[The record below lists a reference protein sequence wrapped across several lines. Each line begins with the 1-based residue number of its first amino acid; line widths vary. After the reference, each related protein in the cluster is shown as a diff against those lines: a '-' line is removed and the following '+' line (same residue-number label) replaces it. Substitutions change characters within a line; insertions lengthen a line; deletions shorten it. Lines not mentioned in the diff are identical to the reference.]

1 MKKKLFLGYEEAN
14 LTIILLS
21 IIMKMLFFF
30 TSEDIVV
37 EKKNGEIID
46 FSFEFFYL
54 NFVSDKTK

>member
-1 MKKKLFLGYEEAN
+1 MKLFLPHEEAN

-30 TSEDIVV
+30 TGVV
-37 EKKNGEIID
+37 EKKREIID

-54 NFVSDKTK
+54 NFISDKTKEIKFT

>member
-1 MKKKLFLGYEEAN
+1 MKLFLRHEEAN

-30 TSEDIVV
+30 TGEDIVV

>member
-1 MKKKLFLGYEEAN
+1 MKLFLRHEEAN

-30 TSEDIVV
+30 TGEDIVV

-46 FSFEFFYL
+46 FIRIFLLELY
-54 NFVSDKTK
+54 